1 MMMKKGI
8 FLLLL
13 GAMLGMSGCSEPS
26 PEPTTPPVQQEGQSP
41 MERAMQGMPDN
52 MREKYEN
59 ENK

>member
-1 MMMKKGI
+1 MKNV
-8 FLLLL
+8 LLL
-13 GAMLGMSGCSEPS
+13 MLCVVTVGMIGCSEPS

-59 ENK
+59 QQK